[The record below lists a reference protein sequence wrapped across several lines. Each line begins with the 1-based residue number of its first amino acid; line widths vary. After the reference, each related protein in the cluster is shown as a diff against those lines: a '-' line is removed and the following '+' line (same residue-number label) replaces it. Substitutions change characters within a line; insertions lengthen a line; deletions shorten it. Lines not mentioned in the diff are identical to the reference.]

1 MMAQLPDSMRAMGYG
16 GFGYMIDSVAVVT
29 RGKPVA
35 HTVSRLRVAGRD
47 KYRIDYLTRS
57 GRNRAKTI
65 ACDGE
70 HRWVVFAAQIMV
82 RPTRCRATSPT
93 WSTRPGCSDA
103 GCPVAQR

>member
-1 MMAQLPDSMRAMGYG
+1 
-16 GFGYMIDSVAVVT
+16 
-29 RGKPVA
+29 VA

-57 GRNRAKTI
+57 AGNRAKTI

-82 RPTRCRATSPT
+82 GPA
-93 WSTRPGCSDA
+93 
-103 GCPVAQR
+103 